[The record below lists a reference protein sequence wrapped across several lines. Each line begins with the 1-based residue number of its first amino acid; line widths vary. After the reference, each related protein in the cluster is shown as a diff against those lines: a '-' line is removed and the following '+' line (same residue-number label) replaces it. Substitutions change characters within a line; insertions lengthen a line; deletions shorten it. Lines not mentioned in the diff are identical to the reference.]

1 MLTLF
6 LPALVAACI
15 FVTGLYLQEWFER
28 PCRILKPKRPPTPV
42 NQYRDRATPGQNAQ
56 ARVEPSPSLP
66 LPRGYL
72 ELSLIRR

>member
-42 NQYRDRATPGQNAQ
+42 ISIETGRRLGKMHKRA
-56 ARVEPSPSLP
+56 
-66 LPRGYL
+66 
-72 ELSLIRR
+72 